1 MEKEN
6 KHYSTIESIVKK
18 HKKYPGLESILE
30 DIIDDVYLHSEVIL
44 NTVTNES
51 VVNAYLEKVVSTS
64 IITVPKKLG
73 IKTSIASSKVITP
86 TVNKEPPK
94 EEPKVDKTLVDRL
107 INNAEPGI
115 TAHQSQEPEVR
126 EYSSVEEEQPKSIL
140 KTEVIDNV
148 ELNEETVLLNEEDA
162 DEADVLPVTDEVILP
177 IQETLTDNTI
187 IEEDNEPEI
196 PLTYQEEENDLAE
209 ETQESNLEDYNDS
222 TITEENS
229 IISSEEDIN
238 QTEESSSYVEV
249 SSNDN
254 TIDLDLSISE
264 DEAENT
270 VDLSFEDINAT
281 ITEKDSETLDE
292 AEPIDIPEPA
302 AEQANDIID
311 LGSFESDDTPAGNF
325 LFEDTLQENQEHTTK
340 EAEIPEEDN
349 VIDLG
354 EFITDTE
361 EYDISIEEP
370 NVEAP
375 VLDEVNTETTEENN
389 NIVEDNI
396 TNEDTNI
403 NADFELE
410 NKQDDVIEDLSF
422 EVSADASEPIQ
433 AEDTNEEEILAS
445 DEETSFAIEEDEINV
460 DTELAEDT
468 ELEPTLDNE
477 LTINNEES
485 FLESDSSIDLTED
498 ISAEDE
504 ISLNIEEDED
514 DDILQ
519 ESDSSE
525 IDFLQ
530 DATETDDIL
539 SFDESSGEE
548 IFEISNTENSTEE
561 EKQENS
567 TIEAAFVPVNY
578 SQFNFEPDSEEF
590 DDNIDTELIVKDI
603 AELANKNPKVDIIQI
618 YNLKYK
624 ENQTIPKIASDLQIS
639 EDQVIEA
646 LNEII
651 AVI

>member
-238 QTEESSSYVEV
+238 QTEESSSYVEF

-325 LFEDTLQENQEHTTK
+325 LFEDTLQENQEHTTN

-375 VLDEVNTETTEENN
+375 VLDEVNTEATEEND

-403 NADFELE
+403 NADFELQ

-433 AEDTNEEEILAS
+433 AEGTNEDETLAS
-445 DEETSFAIEEDEINV
+445 DEEPILAIEEDEINV

>member
-375 VLDEVNTETTEENN
+375 VLDEVNTEATEENN

-445 DEETSFAIEEDEINV
+445 NEETSFAIEEDEINV

-485 FLESDSSIDLTED
+485 FLESDSSIDLTKD

>member
-229 IISSEEDIN
+229 IISSEENIN

-325 LFEDTLQENQEHTTK
+325 LFEDTLQENQEHTTN

-375 VLDEVNTETTEENN
+375 VLDEVNTEATEEND

>member
-6 KHYSTIESIVKK
+6 KHYHLIESIVKE
-18 HKKYPGLESILE
+18 HKKYPGLESILD
-30 DIIDDVYLHSEVIL
+30 DIIDDVYSHSEVIL

-107 INNAEPGI
+107 INNAEPSI

-325 LFEDTLQENQEHTTK
+325 LFEDTLQENQEHTTN

-375 VLDEVNTETTEENN
+375 VLDEVNTEATEEND

-422 EVSADASEPIQ
+422 EVSAEASEPIQ

>member
-325 LFEDTLQENQEHTTK
+325 LFEDTLQENQEHTTN

-375 VLDEVNTETTEENN
+375 VLDEVNTEATEENN

>member
-325 LFEDTLQENQEHTTK
+325 LFDDTLQENQEHTTN

-375 VLDEVNTETTEENN
+375 VLDEVNTEATEENN